1 MSKIDDLVIKL
12 LEKKLMIEALEGIA
26 ESASKVLEI
35 DKYENVR
42 EKVTDLILNFV
53 TSSIEDIENSVERES
68 SPVAKVTEPS
78 EEDMKLLLHLANE
91 IKNKKSNIKNK
102 KAKKLMVPPE
112 EGQEVIFTNEDGDKQ
127 RGIIEQIKGS
137 FSVIKT
143 INGKVQILNEK
154 LETI

>member
-1 MSKIDDLVIKL
+1 MSKIDDLVLKL

-26 ESASKVLEI
+26 EAASKVLEI

-53 TSSIEDIENSVERES
+53 TSSIEDIENSVEKES

-91 IKNKKSNIKNK
+91 IKNKKSNIKKEK
-102 KAKKLMVPPE
+102 KMMVPPE

-154 LETI
+154 LETT